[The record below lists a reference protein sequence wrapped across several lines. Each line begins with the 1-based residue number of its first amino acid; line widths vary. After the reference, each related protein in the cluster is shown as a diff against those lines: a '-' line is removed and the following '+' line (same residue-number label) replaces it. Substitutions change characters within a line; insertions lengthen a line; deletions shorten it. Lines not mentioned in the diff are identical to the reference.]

1 MVIKSSPVKT
11 AEQIAE
17 EGKEPTVTLSVRL
30 SERERELLQKAAGL
44 RGWSPTAL
52 LRTAAL
58 ERAAHIVNT
67 STQTRID
74 FRGQAHAVAG
84 RLAREHRA
92 WGLSSDINGF
102 PRKEPMPVV
111 DDVLDE
117 PSMYVEGAVEIEP
130 RPMTAAELGVLQQAV
145 KFGGAE
151 FLNMI
156 VEACHSASAPG
167 RTDLP
172 EPIDPGAPVKE

>member
-1 MVIKSSPVKT
+1 MLFGPAKT
-11 AEQIAE
+11 TGQIAE
-17 EGKEPTVTLSVRL
+17 EDKESTVTLSVRL

-67 STQTRID
+67 STPTRID

-84 RLAREHRA
+84 RLAREHRV
-92 WGLSSDINGF
+92 WGLSHDAEEF
-102 PRKEPMPVV
+102 PRKVEMTVV
-111 DDVLDE
+111 DEVLDPE
-117 PSMYVEGAVEIEP
+117 NLDPDVVGVEP
-130 RPMTAAELGVLQQAV
+130 RPMTLAELGVLQQAV

-156 VEACHSASAPG
+156 VEACHSVSAPG